1 MTSVLEPRAESRT
14 SASRMDAAAPPR
26 GTVVGQLAVWLL
38 LGAIFGLALVK
49 SEAASWY
56 RIQEMLR
63 FEGPKLFL
71 VLGSAVLT
79 AAACFALLRREGA
92 RSLLGTTIELPPKTG
107 LHRYWIGGTMFGLGW
122 GLIGVCPGPMWALLG
137 GGVPVILV
145 GIVAALVGTRTYA
158 ACRHRL
164 PH

>member
-1 MTSVLEPRAESRT
+1 VTSVLEPRAELRT
-14 SASRMDAAAPPR
+14 SGQHSASEPSGPGSAIAR
-26 GTVVGQLAVWLL
+26 LAVWML
-38 LGAIFGLALVK
+38 LGAVFGLALEK

-71 VLGSAVLT
+71 VLGSAVVT

-107 LHRYWIGGTMFGLGW
+107 LHRSWIGGTMFGLGW
-122 GLIGVCPGPMWALLG
+122 GLIGVCPGAMWALLG

-145 GIVAALVGTRTYA
+145 GILAALVGTRTYA

>member
-14 SASRMDAAAPPR
+14 SGQHSETELSGPGSAIA
-26 GTVVGQLAVWLL
+26 QLAVWML
-38 LGAIFGLALVK
+38 LGAVFGLALVK

-71 VLGSAVLT
+71 VLGSAVVT

-145 GIVAALVGTRTYA
+145 GILAALVGTRTYA

>member
-1 MTSVLEPRAESRT
+1 MASVLEPQTESRA
-14 SASRMDAAAPPR
+14 SASRRKVDAPSW
-26 GTVVGQLAVWLL
+26 GTALGQLAVWML
-38 LGAIFGLALVK
+38 LGAVFGLALVK

-71 VLGSAVLT
+71 VLGSAVVT
-79 AAACFALLRREGA
+79 AAACFAVLRRDGA

-145 GIVAALVGTRTYA
+145 GILAALVGTRTYA
-158 ACRHRL
+158 AYRHRL